1 MINSDQ
7 GSRFTHEDYLKLLK
21 SCGVQTFLASQMSDP
36 NRRTVKVPGPIWGLA
51 YFRTRISVPCGP
63 RSLLRRKYV
72 PLRWMEFMK
81 YDKRA

>member
-7 GSRFTHEDYLKLLK
+7 GSHFTHEDYLKLLK
-21 SCGVQTFLASQMSDP
+21 SCGVQTFLASRMSAP
-36 NRRTVKVPGPIWGLA
+36 NRRTVKVPGPIGDPA
-51 YFRTRISVPCGP
+51 HSRTRISVPCGP